1 MSRATQGTAR
11 LRLAS
16 DTGLSPATAR
26 LSRRFSSQDS
36 CHVAALLPRRGRN
49 LRGLG
54 CAPFARHYWGYHC
67 CFLFL
72 RVLRCFSSPG
82 LPLHQS
88 RYQVFN
94 LMGCPIRKSRD
105 QRSFAPTPSLSQ
117 LVTSFIACESQGI
130 RHAPFITF
138 SHKKLGRIYFQLL
151 ASMIV
156 KLLFV
161 VCNLIKEK
169 LMKFSSLYIC
179 FRIIMSKISSGIWIL
194 STVNS
199 QLTMS
204 SRMGVHRNSN
214 AVPK

>member
-82 LPLHQS
+82 SPQLSLCPAFS
-88 RYQVFN
+88 RA
-94 LMGCPIRKSRD
+94 GCPIRVSAD
-105 QRSFAPTPSLSQ
+105 LLAFADPRGFSQ
-117 LVTSFIACESQGI
+117 LI
-130 RHAPFITF
+130 APFVASESLWHPPYALFRLAFTAATELNSSTSPTTVTRRFIMQKARRHIYNMLRPLVGAWFQGLFHSSCRSAFHLSLTVLVHYR
-138 SHKKLGRIYFQLL
+138 SHGSI
-151 ASMIV
+151 
-156 KLLFV
+156 
-161 VCNLIKEK
+161 
-169 LMKFSSLYIC
+169 
-179 FRIIMSKISSGIWIL
+179 
-194 STVNS
+194 
-199 QLTMS
+199 
-204 SRMGVHRNSN
+204 
-214 AVPK
+214 